1 MSGVAVLMEVG
12 TGVEWVKR
20 ISDLMVCKINL
31 WKKKKKEQNS
41 GLKSQVLFLK
51 KKTVLEAFCD
61 F

>member
-1 MSGVAVLMEVG
+1 MEVG

-31 WKKKKKEQNS
+31 WKKKS

-51 KKTVLEAFCD
+51 KKNQFWKLFVIFE
-61 F
+61 

>member
-1 MSGVAVLMEVG
+1 MEVG